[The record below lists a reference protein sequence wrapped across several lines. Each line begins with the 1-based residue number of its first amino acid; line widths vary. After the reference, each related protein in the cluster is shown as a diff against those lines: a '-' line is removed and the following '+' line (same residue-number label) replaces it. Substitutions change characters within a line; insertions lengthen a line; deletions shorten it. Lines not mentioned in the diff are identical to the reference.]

1 MKQSILV
8 LALSASMVSSA
19 VLAEVPSTDD
29 QKLSYGLGMML
40 GQRLKVDFENL
51 DFDMVRQGIEDSFSG
66 AETKMTALEV
76 DEVMQV
82 WQKSKMEDQR
92 QRMVALA
99 QENKD
104 AGDLYRTENG
114 KKDTVVTT
122 ESGLQIETLVE
133 GEGDNPTVEDS
144 VSVHYRGTL
153 IDGSEFDSS
162 YSRGEPVTFPLQ
174 GVIKGWTEGLQL
186 MKKGGKS
193 RLVIPA
199 ELAYGPGG
207 AGEMIGP
214 NATLVFEVELLDVN
228 PEE

>member
-114 KKDTVVTT
+114 KKETVVTT

-133 GEGDNPTVEDS
+133 GEGDNPIAEDS

-214 NATLVFEVELLDVN
+214 NATLVFEVELLEIN